1 MAGINKAIIVG
12 NLGRDPEMRY
22 TQDGRAIANFS
33 VATSREWRN
42 RETNEKQE
50 QTEWHRIVAFGR
62 LAEIIGQYLS
72 KGRQV
77 YIEGRIQ
84 TREWED
90 KEGNRR
96 WTTEIVAEQMQ
107 MLGNRGTGGEGG
119 GYQGSG
125 AYGGGQA
132 PQGGGGFGG
141 GGSGT
146 YAPQGGSAPS
156 GGGMPPFGGGPQ
168 GPPDDDIPF

>member
-1 MAGINKAIIVG
+1 MRGVNKAIIVG
-12 NLGRDPEMRY
+12 NLGRDPEIRY

-33 VATSREWRN
+33 VATSESWTDKASGER
-42 RETNEKQE
+42 QE
-50 QTEWHRIVAFGR
+50 RTEWHRIVAFGR

-96 WTTEIVAEQMQ
+96 WTTEIVANEMQ
-107 MLGNRGTGGEGG
+107 MLGGRGQGGEGG
-119 GYQGSG
+119 
-125 AYGGGQA
+125 YGGGQA
-132 PQGGGGFGG
+132 PQGGGGGYG
-141 GGSGT
+141 QQ
-146 YAPQGGSAPS
+146 AAPRPQGGQEPDS
-156 GGGMPPFGGGPQ
+156 GGMPPFGGGPQ